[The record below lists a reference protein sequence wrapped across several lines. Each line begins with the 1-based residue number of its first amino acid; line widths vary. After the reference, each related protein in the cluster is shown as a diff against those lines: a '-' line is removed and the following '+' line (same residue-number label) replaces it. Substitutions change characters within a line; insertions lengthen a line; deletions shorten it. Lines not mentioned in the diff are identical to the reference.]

1 MTQGPQLED
10 HLRTAL
16 RRPEDASWPDEH
28 GAYDRFL
35 RRRAR
40 RGRTLAA
47 RAGLALVVALALAA
61 VTPRLLP
68 RDPAGPVTPPGRMV
82 RAPAGGFE
90 VAVPAGWTD
99 LRRDRRIFFP
109 GKDTGSG
116 VGLRPMRRAP
126 DTRVLVYTAILSPA
140 QYPGIEPGGDPD
152 PSVTADPTTRKFDD
166 ADSPLGRARRPDGR
180 PYVWRT
186 RLAPLEVAE
195 YAVAWPYQC
204 RSDETCPPAARWR
217 VLVVHAMSAEG
228 AATRQ
233 RVLEVVRRIV
243 ETARPV
249 TNALPGG
256 GTPGLIDLGVPSVK
270 GRWLLGTGGSGLG
283 AWQVYVGHGGDAG
296 SEDVFALHFPSR
308 KTRPGV
314 GVHAEDIEPGIL
326 LAGQLGILRDCL
338 SWLSPQV
345 MLLSGAVPENVTTVR
360 IYLAGRPSM
369 TIQAFGHDQ
378 PSRWAAFVSPPLA
391 RGTSVTRV
399 VALDASDRTV
409 AESERDGYLPY
420 PACHVFR

>member
-10 HLRTAL
+10 RLRAAL
-16 RRPEDASWPDEH
+16 RRPEGSRWPDEH
-28 GAYDRFL
+28 GAFDQFL

-40 RGRTLAA
+40 RGRTLAT
-47 RAGLALVVALALAA
+47 RAGVALVVALALAA

-68 RDPAGPVTPPGRMV
+68 SSPAGPVTPPGRVV

-99 LRRDRRIFFP
+99 LGRDRRLFFP

-126 DTRVLVYTAILSPA
+126 DTMVLVYTAILSPA

-152 PSVTADPTTRKFDD
+152 PSVTADPRTKRFDD
-166 ADSPLGRARRPDGR
+166 AGSPLGRGRRPDGR

-186 RLAPLEVAE
+186 RLASQEVAE
-195 YAVAWPYQC
+195 YAVAWPLRC
-204 RSDETCPPAARWR
+204 RPDEACPPAARWR
-217 VLVVHAMSAEG
+217 VLVVHALSAEG

-233 RVLEVVRRIV
+233 RVLAVVRRIV
-243 ETARPV
+243 EMARPV

-256 GTPGLIDLGVPSVK
+256 GPPGLVDLEVPPVK
-270 GRWLLGTGGSGLG
+270 GHWLLGTGGSGQG
-283 AWQVYVGHGGDAG
+283 AWKAYVRQGGG
-296 SEDVFALHFPSR
+296 GEDVFELHFPTR
-308 KTRPGV
+308 KTRTGV

-338 SWLSPQV
+338 SWRSPQV
-345 MLLSGAVPENVTTVR
+345 MLLSGAVPENVTSLRISLADRPPITVQ
-360 IYLAGRPSM
+360 
-369 TIQAFGHDQ
+369 TFGHDQ

-391 RGTSVTRV
+391 RGTIVTRA
-399 VALDASDRTV
+399 VALDAGGRTV
-409 AESERDGYLPY
+409 AESERDDYLRH

>member
-10 HLRTAL
+10 RLRVAL
-16 RRPEDASWPDEH
+16 RRPEGAGWPDEH
-28 GAYDRFL
+28 GAFDRFL

-40 RGRTLAA
+40 HGRALAA

-61 VTPRLLP
+61 VMPRLLP
-68 RDPAGPVTPPGRMV
+68 RGPAGPVAPPGRVV

-90 VAVPAGWTD
+90 AAVPAGWTD
-99 LRRDRRIFFP
+99 LARDRRILFP
-109 GKDTGSG
+109 GKETGSG
-116 VGLRPMRRAP
+116 IGLRPMRRAP
-126 DTRVLVYTAILSPA
+126 DTRVTVYTAILSPT
-140 QYPGIEPGGDPD
+140 QYPGIEPGADPD
-152 PSVTADPTTRKFDD
+152 PSVTADPTTKKLDD
-166 ADSPLGRARRPDGR
+166 DSRTLGRGRRPDGR

-195 YAVAWPYQC
+195 YAVAWPYRC
-204 RSDETCPPAARWR
+204 RPGEACPPTARWR
-217 VLVVHAMSAEG
+217 VLVVHATSAEG

-256 GTPGLIDLGVPSVK
+256 GPPGLVDTAVTPVEGH
-270 GRWLLGTGGSGLG
+270 WLLGTGGSGRG
-283 AWQVYVGHGGDAG
+283 AWQVYVRHGGDAG
-296 SEDVFALHFPSR
+296 NEDVFELHFPSR

-314 GVHAEDIEPGIL
+314 GVHAEDIEPTFL
-326 LAGQLGILRDCL
+326 LNGQLGLFRDCL

-345 MLLSGAVPENVTTVR
+345 GLLSGAVPENVTEVR
-360 IYLAGRPSM
+360 IELAGQPPLTTR
-369 TIQAFGHDQ
+369 AFGHDQ
-378 PSRWAAFVSPPLA
+378 PARWAAFVSPPLA

-399 VALDASDRTV
+399 VALDASGRTV
-409 AESERDGYLPY
+409 AESERDGYLSH